1 MRKKLLYLLLFSI
14 SISYAQPDDLKV
26 GLVLSGGGAK
36 GIAHVGALKVIEES
50 GVRIDYIGG
59 SSMGAVVGALYAAGY
74 SANQIENL
82 FLQSDLNLL
91 IKDQYPRRAMSFTEK
106 EDRERYAITLP
117 FDHFQIKFPS
127 ALSRGQDVYNLLV
140 QLLHDVHTVKDF
152 DNLPIPFFCTATDIE
167 TGELVVLD
175 EGFLPLAVNASSA
188 LPTLFSPVAI
198 GDKLFIDG
206 GVADNYPLAHMQ
218 AQKVDF
224 IIGVDVQSGLIQKN
238 ELQSAADIMLQIS
251 GFESAA
257 QMKEKKAATDL
268 YIHPDVSDYNLLSFE
283 AKDVL
288 VQIGQKEASR
298 HLKDLASIAELQTSK
313 NSNPPKTKSIAQ
325 NLKIDRVAMPKLIHF
340 GRNYLNGKLRIKT
353 PTTISYEK
361 FQRGLTNLAA
371 TNNFKSFRYQLDTT
385 PSGTVL
391 DLNLEEVPN
400 DVFLKIGV
408 HYDDLFLSSALI
420 NLTWKHGLFKND
432 ELSFDMI
439 FGDNVRYQFDY
450 YIDKGLYWSIGLHS
464 RLNQFSNDIQHPLS
478 SLPTLSSGVIMRH
491 WVQENEFLLGTLFR
505 EAFRL
510 NIGVAHQRIV
520 QRTNLIE
527 SNTND
532 FLFLDDSDYY
542 SLKGNLSLDTRD
554 HLHYP
559 TQGGHFYGSVQSYL
573 YKKSARF
580 EDLSEPFLVAQ
591 ADMSITKPLASKL
604 FFTFGALGGFT
615 VKEPQNNS
623 FRFLLGGYGNRF
635 VLNHKSFLGY
645 APHSLSGN
653 SFVQANFNLDYNF
666 HKKHHVFAKANFA
679 RVGEDI
685 YANKEWL
692 PPADYSGFALGYG
705 LDSLFGPLELTWS
718 YSPEVK
724 RRMVYVN
731 VGWWF

>member
-478 SLPTLSSGVIMRH
+478 SLPTLSS
-491 WVQENEFLLGTLFR
+491 
-505 EAFRL
+505 
-510 NIGVAHQRIV
+510 
-520 QRTNLIE
+520 
-527 SNTND
+527 
-532 FLFLDDSDYY
+532 
-542 SLKGNLSLDTRD
+542 
-554 HLHYP
+554 
-559 TQGGHFYGSVQSYL
+559 
-573 YKKSARF
+573 
-580 EDLSEPFLVAQ
+580 
-591 ADMSITKPLASKL
+591 
-604 FFTFGALGGFT
+604 
-615 VKEPQNNS
+615 
-623 FRFLLGGYGNRF
+623 
-635 VLNHKSFLGY
+635 
-645 APHSLSGN
+645 
-653 SFVQANFNLDYNF
+653 
-666 HKKHHVFAKANFA
+666 
-679 RVGEDI
+679 
-685 YANKEWL
+685 
-692 PPADYSGFALGYG
+692 
-705 LDSLFGPLELTWS
+705 
-718 YSPEVK
+718 
-724 RRMVYVN
+724 
-731 VGWWF
+731 

>member
-1 MRKKLLYLLLFSI
+1 MRKKILYLLALSV
-14 SISYAQPDDLKV
+14 SISYAQPEDLKV

-74 SANQIENL
+74 SANQIETL

-117 FDHFQIKFPS
+117 FDRFQIQFPS

-140 QLLHDVHTVKDF
+140 QLLHDVHAVKDF

-167 TGELVVLD
+167 TGELEVLD
-175 EGFLPLAVNASSA
+175 QGFLPLAVNASSA
-188 LPTLFSPVAI
+188 LPTLFSPVAV
-198 GDKLFIDG
+198 GDKLYIDG
-206 GVADNYPLAHMQ
+206 GVADNYPIAHMQ

-224 IIGVDVQSGLIQKN
+224 IIGVDVQSELIQKN
-238 ELQSAADIMLQIS
+238 ELRSAADIMLQIS

-257 QMKEKKAATDL
+257 QMKEKKSATDL

-283 AKDVL
+283 SKDVL
-288 VQIGQKEASR
+288 VQIGEKEASK
-298 HLKDLASIAELQTSK
+298 HLKDLASIAKLQTNKRNHSA
-313 NSNPPKTKSIAQ
+313 KTKSIAQ
-325 NLKIDRVAMPKLIHF
+325 TLKIDRVTMPKLSHF
-340 GRNYLNGKLRIKT
+340 GRNYLNGKLRIKA
-353 PTTISYEK
+353 PATISYEK

-385 PSGTVL
+385 PHETVMDL
-391 DLNLEEVPN
+391 DLEEVPN
-400 DVFLKIGV
+400 DVYLKIGL

-432 ELSFDMI
+432 ELSLDMI

-464 RLNQFSNDIQHPLS
+464 RLNQFSNDVQQPLLS
-478 SLPTLSSGVIMRH
+478 ETTLSSGLIMRY

-505 EAFRL
+505 EAFQL
-510 NIGVAHQRIV
+510 NVGVTHQRIV

-532 FLFLDDSDYY
+532 FLYLDDSDYY
-542 SLKGNLSLDTRD
+542 SFKGSLSLDTRD

-559 TQGGHFYGSVQSYL
+559 TKGGHFHGSVQSYF
-573 YKKSARF
+573 YKKSNRF
-580 EDLSEPFLVAQ
+580 GSLSEPFLIAQ
-591 ADMSITKPLASKL
+591 ADMSITKRLASKL

-615 VKEPQNNS
+615 VKEAQNDS
-623 FRFLLGGYGNRF
+623 FHFSLGGYGNHF

-653 SFVQANFNLDYNF
+653 SFVQANFYVDYNF
-666 HKKHHVFAKANFA
+666 YKKHHLFAKANFS
-679 RVGEDI
+679 RVGDDI
-685 YANKEWL
+685 YANKAWL
-692 PPADYSGFALGYG
+692 PPADYSGIALGYG

-718 YSPEVK
+718 YSPEIKK
-724 RRMVYVN
+724 RKIYVN